1 MLVTFEEKKISPH
14 FLKDML
20 GEDGW
25 VLLDRVVKTHKKSLR
40 RDKDK
45 LDRIQKASIYFDEKM
60 LLRHKLLLKR
70 KEQSITGLLRDQ
82 LSRSPQY
89 RRYLEMKRRGQTES
103 SCSVP
108 PIPSK
113 GT

>member
-1 MLVTFEEKKISPH
+1 MSPH

-60 LLRHKLLLKR
+60 LLRRELPLKR
-70 KEQSITGLLRDQ
+70 MEQSITGHFV
-82 LSRSPQY
+82 
-89 RRYLEMKRRGQTES
+89 KRTYQWREAYKE
-103 SCSVP
+103 
-108 PIPSK
+108 IM
-113 GT
+113 

>member
-1 MLVTFEEKKISPH
+1 MRRRGEEKKRRKGEEKSCD
-14 FLKDML
+14 KEERSRVL
-20 GEDGW
+20 G
-25 VLLDRVVKTHKKSLR
+25 
-40 RDKDK
+40 
-45 LDRIQKASIYFDEKM
+45 
-60 LLRHKLLLKR
+60 
-70 KEQSITGLLRDQ
+70 DQ

-89 RRYLEMKRRGQTES
+89 RRYLEMKRQGQTER